1 MKKLRITQ
9 INVIKDNTRANLKA
23 DVIVTDLEKFRS
35 EMKEKHHAET
45 ILFCMEEIEESG
57 CSEIPD
63 SH

>member
-9 INVIKDNTRANLKA
+9 INVIKDDTRTNLKA

-45 ILFCMEEIEESG
+45 ILFCMEEIE
-57 CSEIPD
+57 
-63 SH
+63 